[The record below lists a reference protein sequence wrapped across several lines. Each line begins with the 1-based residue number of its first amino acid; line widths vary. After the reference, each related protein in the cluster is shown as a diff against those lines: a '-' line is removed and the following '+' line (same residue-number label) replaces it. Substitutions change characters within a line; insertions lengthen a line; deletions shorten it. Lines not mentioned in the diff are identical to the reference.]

1 MKVAIVHYWLV
12 GMRGGEKVIEALCE
26 MFPDATLFTHV
37 YDPEAVSPVIRRH
50 RVVTTFID
58 SLPRARRWY
67 QRYLPLMPMALE
79 QLDLRGYDLIISSES
94 GPAKGVIV
102 PPGSLHL
109 CYCHTP
115 MRYLWDMYPD
125 YLAGA
130 GRVTRWLMRPMAHY
144 LRMWD
149 LATAFR
155 VDHFVANS
163 RFVGSRIAKF
173 YRRDADVAHPPVSVD
188 DFYLA
193 DATDDYYLMVG
204 QLVGYK
210 RTDLAVEAF
219 KRMGKRLVIIGE
231 GEQFEEISRMA
242 SGNIQVMGRQPF
254 SVIREH
260 YARCRALIFPGLE
273 DFGIVPVEAMA
284 SGRPVIAYRA
294 GGALE
299 TVVDGV
305 TGLFFDEQTV
315 EAMIEAVE
323 RYETRQDDFV
333 PQVIRAHAEEFGV
346 DRFKKQMR
354 EILDRCLR
362 EGRY

>member
-12 GMRGGEKVIEALCE
+12 GMRGGEKVVESLCE
-26 MFPDATLFTHV
+26 MFPDATLYTHV
-37 YDPEAVSPVIRRH
+37 YDPRAVSEVIGGH

-58 SLPRARRWY
+58 RLPWAKRWY

-79 QLDLRGYDLIISSES
+79 QLDLREYDLIISSES
-94 GPAKGVIV
+94 GPAKGVLV
-102 PPGSLHL
+102 APGSLHL

-130 GRVTRWLMRPMAHY
+130 GRVTRWLMRPLAHY

-155 VDHFVANS
+155 VDGFIANS
-163 RFVGSRIAKF
+163 RYVASRVWKF
-173 YRRDADVAHPPVSVD
+173 YRREADVVHPPVRVEDFHVVD
-188 DFYLA
+188 A
-193 DATDDYYLMVG
+193 ADDYYLMVG
-204 QLVGYK
+204 QLVRYK
-210 RTDLAVEAF
+210 HTELAVEAF
-219 KRMGKRLVIIGE
+219 NRMGKRLMVIGE
-231 GEQFEEISRMA
+231 GEQFRELSRLA
-242 SGNIQVMGRQPF
+242 GPNVKIMGRQPF

-260 YARCRALIFPGLE
+260 YARCKALIFPGLE
-273 DFGIVPVEAMA
+273 DFGIVPLEAMA

-305 TGLFFDEQTV
+305 TGMFFDQQSADAIV
-315 EAMIEAVE
+315 SAVE
-323 RYETRQDDFV
+323 RFEACQGDFK
-333 PQVIRAHAEEFGV
+333 PDIIRGHAEGFAD
-346 DRFKKQMR
+346 DRFKTQMR
-354 EILDRCLR
+354 EVIDRYLKK
-362 EGRY
+362 GGY